1 MITTRLY
8 LDSRRSANQDTPA
21 PLKLSIYWNKAESYL
36 FTGIKLAP
44 SQWDKNRRLAKDK
57 AVQVSISRFKV
68 KVDTLLDDWQEA
80 GKLDGLNALEI
91 RRRVEMDLSPDKV
104 RKQRFL
110 AWLQKFGQTRRKP
123 RTREIYQAT
132 VARIKA
138 FAPDAEFLTF
148 EDITFAWLDRF
159 DTFLSQTAP
168 KKNSRNIHFRN
179 IKAAFR
185 NAMKNGVTT
194 WYPFFQFEIHP
205 EETAKRN
212 LTVDQIR
219 KLFNAEVE
227 PWQQKYIDF
236 FKISFMLIAINTE
249 DLLHATEIND
259 GRLEYIRAKTGK
271 PYSIKVEPECM
282 NLIEKY
288 RGEKYLL
295 NILDTYANTHNWTS
309 KVDNVLH
316 EICDN
321 LGLPKNTTMYWARHS
336 WNTIAQNELDISQD
350 IASRALGHGKKT
362 VNDIY
367 LNFDIT
373 KIDRANRQVL
383 DYILYNKKTE
393 NVFDLIKQLNEKV
406 DDIVKKAD
414 KSA

>member
-8 LDSRRSANQDTPA
+8 LDARRSADQETLC
-21 PLKLSIYWNKAESYL
+21 PLKLTIYCKGEESYL
-36 FTGIKLAP
+36 FTGFKLAP
-44 SQWDKNRRLAKDK
+44 SQWNSKTREAKDRDT
-57 AVQVSISRFKV
+57 QLSISRFRY
-68 KVDTLLDDWQEA
+68 KVDTMLSDLQEEH
-80 GKLDGLNALEI
+80 KLDGLNASEVKRLIERAI
-91 RRRVEMDLSPDKV
+91 SPSAAK
-104 RKQRFL
+104 KQRFL
-110 AWLQKFGQTRRKP
+110 AWLEKFGSTRNKP

-132 VARIKA
+132 VDRIRA
-138 FAPDAEFLTF
+138 FEPGADFLAF
-148 EDITFAWLDRF
+148 EDIDFAWLDRF
-159 DTFLSQTAP
+159 DTFLAKTAP

-194 WYPFFQFEIHP
+194 WYPFFQFEIRP
-205 EETAKRN
+205 EPTDKRD
-212 LTVDQIR
+212 LTVNQIR

-249 DLLHATEIND
+249 DLIHATEIND

-282 NLIEKY
+282 ELIEKY

-295 NILDTYANTHNWTS
+295 NILDTYSCTHNWTS
-309 KVDNVLH
+309 KVDKVLH
-316 EICDN
+316 EICGD
-321 LGLPKNTTMYWARHS
+321 LGLPKKTTMYWARYS

-367 LNFDIT
+367 LNFDRT

-406 DDIVKKAD
+406 DNIVKKAD
-414 KSA
+414 ESA

>member
-8 LDSRRSANQDTPA
+8 LDTRQSADQEAPA
-21 PLKLSIYWNKAESYL
+21 PLKLSIYWDKAESYL

-44 SQWDKNRRLAKDK
+44 SQWDKKKRLAKDK

-68 KVDTLLDDWQEA
+68 KVDTLLDEWQEA
-80 GKLDGLNALEI
+80 GKLDGLNASEI
-91 RRRVEMDLSPDKV
+91 RRRVEMELSPDKA

-110 AWLQKFGQTRRKP
+110 AWLQKFGSTRRKQ

-132 VARIKA
+132 VDRIKA
-138 FAPDAEFLTF
+138 FAPDSEFLTF

-159 DTFLSQTAP
+159 DTFLAQTAP

-179 IKAAFR
+179 IKAAFK

-194 WYPFFQFEIHP
+194 SYPFFQFEIHP
-205 EETAKRN
+205 EPTDKRD
-212 LTVDQIR
+212 LTVNQIR

-227 PWQQKYIDF
+227 PWQQKYVDF

-249 DLLHATEIND
+249 DLIHATEIND

-282 NLIEKY
+282 ELIEKY

-295 NILDTYANTHNWTS
+295 NILDTYSCTHNWTS
-309 KVDNVLH
+309 RVDKALH
-316 EICDN
+316 EICEKI
-321 LGLPKNTTMYWARHS
+321 GLPKRTTMYWARHS
-336 WNTIAQNELDISQD
+336 WNTIAQNELDIPQE
-350 IASRALGHGKKT
+350 IAARALGHGKKT

-383 DYILYNKKTE
+383 DYILYDKKAE
-393 NVFDLIKQLNEKV
+393 NVYDLIKQLNEK
-406 DDIVKKAD
+406 IAKLA
-414 KSA
+414 